1 MSRSTIIFLIFLL
14 ITGITIHAQDTEPDP
29 DQLDFSGIQ
38 KKQTEE
44 SVALDENRLKTGIEV
59 GTSFMYSPKNFY
71 GPSYY
76 VAPRLSYRVT
86 PRFLLSAG
94 IGLEYSGLYPLYSTP
109 EPENNMLP
117 MTRLFL
123 YTQGSYL
130 LNERLILS
138 GAVYKSMIDVPRLS
152 QNMQPY
158 NYDYQG
164 VDIGIQYQINR
175 NFSVGFHMRMSN
187 TNYPSSGLI
196 PLDALVPV
204 PGF

>member
-1 MSRSTIIFLIFLL
+1 MSKKTIIFLTFLL
-14 ITGITIHAQDTEPDP
+14 VAGIAVYAQDSEPDP
-29 DQLDFSGIQ
+29 DQFDFSGIQ
-38 KKQTEE
+38 EKQSEVSITPE
-44 SVALDENRLKTGIEV
+44 ENRLKTNIEV

-76 VAPRLSYRVT
+76 VAPRLSYLVT

-94 IGLEYSGLYPLYSTP
+94 IGLEYYSLYPLYNTP
-109 EPENNMLP
+109 EQENNMLP

-130 LNERLILS
+130 LNERIILS
-138 GAVYKSMIDVPRLS
+138 GAVYKSMNDVPRLS
-152 QNMQPY
+152 QNMRPY